1 MHFNAFLFLFAQFP
15 FSSKS
20 LNMTTYLAL
29 TSCPSTTLANAPWS
43 VCGFLFLHSHLH
55 QHVIVIATFQWII
68 WSYWCHTGDRGK
80 TGLLSTVKN
89 NTDDSRM
96 EIFITSFE
104 QLMHLQ
110 GLKQTDFKELKE
122 MVLELTLKMF
132 TYMRI
137 LHVENT

>member
-1 MHFNAFLFLFAQFP
+1 
-15 FSSKS
+15 
-20 LNMTTYLAL
+20 
-29 TSCPSTTLANAPWS
+29 
-43 VCGFLFLHSHLH
+43 
-55 QHVIVIATFQWII
+55 
-68 WSYWCHTGDRGK
+68 
-80 TGLLSTVKN
+80 
-89 NTDDSRM
+89 M